1 MNKKN
6 KINLYLILLLV
17 LSLFYIKM
25 DFISAAYTESNIG
38 TYSANLAKFPSSY
51 KSKIEALHQ
60 IYPNAV
66 FVPQDVFFDW
76 DVKKEVAV
84 DWNRMLSSEY
94 YEVGGQLSYNN
105 RSRSLI
111 HNTYDVGYR
120 SDASWA
126 YNYYTDEYTKF
137 DTGKWYAAA
146 KGAVAYYMDP
156 RNFLDSTYVFMFES
170 HLYNEYQTIEG
181 VEKILLGSF
190 MANKICPGSVKKYS
204 SVIIDAAKTN
214 DVSAYMLASRLIQE
228 QGKAG
233 TSSLI
238 SGTYS
243 GYTGYYNYFNVGAS
257 GNNDAEVIKNG
268 LTYAKNQGWDSPY
281 DSIVGGAAFIKT
293 EYVGINDKYNVK
305 GQLTGYLQKWDPY
318 GWNLGGHQYMQNIT
332 AHYTEALTTYNSYAS
347 QNGYKNFNYIFYIP
361 VYSNMPTSTSLPKK
375 GSPNNYLKT
384 LTVDGS
390 SVSGFDSAKTDYTY
404 TVAKGTDSVYVDFT
418 KVNSNASVSGA
429 GKIILDSDSK
439 KISIVVTAQNGNKKT
454 YNLTINRS
462 STGSLSV
469 GAIINKAGIKSDGTY
484 LSGISLNTT
493 GNTIKS
499 KLQSADSTATINV
512 TNSSGSTKTTGK
524 LVTGDK
530 VTIKS
535 GSENKTFYIV
545 IYGDVSGD
553 GQIKASDYV
562 LIKNSIMGT
571 KTLSGAYA
579 KAADVNKDGKVKASD
594 YVLIKNSIM
603 YNQKISQ

>member
-6 KINLYLILLLV
+6 KINIFLVLLLM

-25 DFISAAYTESNIG
+25 DFVSAAYTQSNIG
-38 TYSANLAKFPSSY
+38 TYSDNLVKFPSSY

-60 IYPNAV
+60 TYPNAI
-66 FVPQDVFFDW
+66 FVPQDKFFDW

-84 DWNRMLSSEY
+84 DWNRMLGSEY
-94 YEVGGQLSYNN
+94 YEEGGPLSYKN

-111 HNTYDVGYR
+111 YYTLDVGYR

-146 KGAVAYYMDP
+146 KDSVAYYLDP
-156 RNFLDSTYVFMFES
+156 RNFLDSTYIFMFES
-170 HLYNEYQTIEG
+170 HLYNEYQTVEG
-181 VEKILLGSF
+181 VEKILSGSF

-204 SVIIDAAKTN
+204 SVIMESAQTN
-214 DVSAYMLASRLIQE
+214 DISAYMLASRLIQE
-228 QGKAG
+228 QGKSG

-243 GYTGYYNYFNVGAS
+243 GYEGFYNYFNVSAG
-257 GNNDAEVIKNG
+257 GNTSVEVITNG
-268 LTYAKNQGWDSPY
+268 LNYAKNQNWNSPY
-281 DSIVGGAAFIKT
+281 ASIIGGAAFIKK

-347 QNGYKNFNYIFYIP
+347 QNDYKNFNYIFYIP
-361 VYSNMPTSTSLPKK
+361 IYSNMPATTSLPKK
-375 GSPNNYLKT
+375 GSPNNYLKS

-390 SVSGFDSAKTDYTY
+390 KVNGFDSAKIDYTY

-418 KVNSNASVSGA
+418 KVNSNSSVSGA
-429 GKIILDSDSK
+429 GKINLDSDNK

-454 YNLTINRS
+454 YNLTIKRS

-469 GAIINKAGIKSDGTY
+469 GAIINKASIKSDGTY
-484 LSGISLNTT
+484 LSGIALNTT
-493 GNTIKS
+493 ANTIKS
-499 KLQSADSTATINV
+499 KLQSADSTATISI
-512 TNSSGSTKTTGK
+512 TNGNGNIKTTEK

-535 GSENKTFYIV
+535 GNENKTFSIV

-571 KTLSGAYA
+571 KNLSGAYA
-579 KAADVNKDGKVKASD
+579 KAADVNRDGKVKASD